1 VIAPRKKLVV
11 LPTCLISNQD
21 VLKDKNMAQTKEEVL
36 AKARI
41 NSAAKRAAKIAADPE
56 AWRAYNAA
64 QNKKSRDKQRAADPE
79 AFKARDAMHNKK
91 HRKPLTP
98 AQKVASAAVNKDYQ
112 RQRTAAKRAAFLSTF
127 HTVEIDPETR
137 RALRAANRRAK
148 ASAKSKTPTFKVKRQ
163 ASRQTPKQKASEAA
177 YKRSPAYLAQQAAY
191 IAQLHIKTAGNVRA
205 SVRAALQ
212 RGDVTKAAMT
222 TKYLGCSVAEARAHI
237 AARFQPGMSWDNWA
251 MDGWHLDHIRPI
263 ASFDRTVKG
272 WEFQACH
279 YTNLQPLWAL
289 DNLSKH
295 AKWDPVA
302 Q

>member
-1 VIAPRKKLVV
+1 LVV
-11 LPTCLISNQD
+11 LPTCLIFKQD
-21 VLKDKNMAQTKEEVL
+21 VLKDKNMAQTKEEIL
-36 AKARI
+36 AKARV

-64 QNKKSRDKQRAADPE
+64 QNKKSRDKQRVADPE
-79 AFKARDAMHNKK
+79 AFKARDAMHNRK

-98 AQKVASAAVNKDYQ
+98 TQKVAAAAANKDYQ
-112 RQRTAAKRAAFLSTF
+112 RERAAAKRATFLASF

-137 RALRAANRRAK
+137 QALRAANRRAK
-148 ASAKSKTPTFKVKRQ
+148 ASAKSKTPEFRAK
-163 ASRQTPKQKASEAA
+163 SRAYKQIPEQKAVAAA
-177 YKRSPAYLAQQAAY
+177 YKRRPESVARERAY
-191 IAQLHIKTAGNVRA
+191 IAQPHIRAAGNVRA

-212 RGDVTKAAMT
+212 RGDVTKAVLT
-222 TKYLGCSVAEARAHI
+222 TKYLGCSIAEARAHI
-237 AARFQPGMSWDNWA
+237 AAQFKPGMSWDNWA

-263 ASFDRTVKG
+263 ASFDRTIKG
-272 WEFQACH
+272 WEFEACH

-295 AKWDPVA
+295 AKWEPVA